1 MTRNDARLIAEER
14 FKIQKREGLVETEV
28 IGIDEVAEILGMSK
42 QSVYNRIDEI
52 PHSKFGKSLR
62 FFKCDIIKL
71 LRR

>member
-1 MTRNDARLIAEER
+1 MTRNDARLIAEEL

-52 PHSKFGKSLR
+52 PHYKFGKSLR
-62 FFKCDIIKL
+62 FFKNDIIKL

>member
-1 MTRNDARLIAEER
+1 MTQGSSPRSFSKYKSVR
-14 FKIQKREGLVETEV
+14 GLVETEV
-28 IGIDEVAEILGMSK
+28 IGIEEVAEILGMSK

-62 FFKCDIIKL
+62 FFKSDIIKL